1 MTTTR
6 FSTSLPLPYYGTQSL
21 VAEVL
26 GADATATT
34 YLLNCPPGTDGN
46 DCGTYNN
53 SLTVGPWASK
63 TIPAGA
69 ASTGNLDIFITM
81 PSEDKED
88 DWRMSV
94 HCKMSHTVAKDC
106 TTINLGG
113 NDDGSPTATISG
125 TDELEQYDLTYAPV
139 VITAGLDLLSA
150 KHTGVPAASATT
162 TESSEKE
169 TSTPTST
176 SGASTYVTRVLGA
189 VSVAGIAASF
199 LLS

>member
-6 FSTSLPLPYYGTQSL
+6 FSTSLPLPGYGTQSL

-53 SLTVGPWASK
+53 SLTIGPWASE

-81 PSEDKED
+81 PSEDKEY
-88 DWRMSV
+88 DWRFSV
-94 HCKMSHTVAKDC
+94 HCEMSKTIAKDC

-113 NDDGSPTATISG
+113 NDDGSPTSTITVS
-125 TDELEQYDLTYAPV
+125 DELREFDLTHLPI

-150 KHTGVPAASATT
+150 KHTGLPEASATAT
-162 TESSEKE
+162 KTSEE
-169 TSTPTST
+169 DASTPTST
-176 SGASTYVTRVLGA
+176 SSASLCFARVFGAM
-189 VSVAGIAASF
+189 SVAGIAVAFVMS
-199 LLS
+199 

>member
-53 SLTVGPWASK
+53 SLTVGPWASE
-63 TIPAGA
+63 TIPPGA
-69 ASTGNLDIFITM
+69 ATTGNLDLFITM

-88 DWRMSV
+88 DWYFSV
-94 HCKMSHTVAKDC
+94 HCEMSKTVAQKC
-106 TTINLGG
+106 TTINRGG
-113 NDDGSPTATISG
+113 NDDGKPTSTI
-125 TDELEQYDLTYAPV
+125 TDPDELQGYNVTHQPV
-139 VITAGLDLLSA
+139 VITAGLDLLNA
-150 KHTGVPAASATT
+150 KHTSVPTTSATT
-162 TESSEKE
+162 TESSEE
-169 TSTPTST
+169 NVSTPTNT
-176 SGASTYVTRVLGA
+176 SGTSACLARVFGA
-189 VSVAGIAASF
+189 ISAAGIAVA
-199 LLS
+199 LVMA

>member
-6 FSTSLPLPYYGTQSL
+6 FSTSLPLPHYGTQSL

-53 SLTVGPWASK
+53 TLTVGPWASQ

-81 PSEDKED
+81 PSEDED

-94 HCKMSHTVAKDC
+94 HCKMSHTVAKGC

-113 NDDGSPTATISG
+113 NDDGSPTSTISD
-125 TDELEQYDLTYAPV
+125 TDELEAYDLTYAPV

-150 KHTGVPAASATT
+150 KHTGVPEASATT

-169 TSTPTST
+169 TTTPTST
-176 SGASTYVTRVLGA
+176 SGASTYFAHVFGA
-189 VSVAGIAASF
+189 ISVAGIAVSL

>member
-1 MTTTR
+1 MTTSR
-6 FSTSLPLPYYGTQSL
+6 FSTSLPLPWGGDQSL
-21 VAEVL
+21 VAKVL

-34 YLLNCPPGTDGN
+34 YLLNCPPGTDGS

-53 SLTVGPWASK
+53 SITVGPWGSK

-81 PSEDKED
+81 PDEEH

-94 HCKMSHTVAKDC
+94 HCKMSHTVAQDC

-113 NDDGSPTATISG
+113 NDDGSPTATFSAS
-125 TDELEQYDLTYAPV
+125 DELQMFELTYAPV
-139 VITAGLDLLSA
+139 VITAGLDLLNA
-150 KHTGVPAASATT
+150 KHTSVPEASATT
-162 TESSEKE
+162 TESSEKN

-176 SGASTYVTRVLGA
+176 SDASACFSRLFGAMT
-189 VSVAGIAASF
+189 VAGIAVS
-199 LLS
+199 LLMS